1 MSESLKE
8 KVYAL
13 VRSVPAGRVT
23 TYGDIARALGN
34 RGLARAVGNALHQN
48 DDAFRTPCWRV
59 LNHQGRLASHYGIG
73 GPEMQRRFLE
83 EDGVEVSPQGTVD
96 LARYGWFFTENG

>member
-1 MSESLKE
+1 MENLKE
-8 KVYAL
+8 QVYAL
-13 VRSVPAGRVT
+13 VRSVPVGRVT

-48 DDAFRTPCWRV
+48 DDAFYTPCWRV
-59 LNHQGRLASHYGIG
+59 LNHRGHLAASYGIG

-83 EDGVEVSPQGTVD
+83 EDGVEVSPDGFVD
-96 LARYGWFFTENG
+96 LDTYGYFFTE

>member
-1 MSESLKE
+1 MDSLRE

-13 VRSVPAGRVT
+13 VRSVPEGRVT

-34 RGLARAVGNALHQN
+34 RGLARAVGNALHRN
-48 DDAFRTPCWRV
+48 DDAFVTPCWRV
-59 LNHQGRLASHYGIG
+59 LNHKGHLASNYGLG

-83 EDGVEVSPQGTVD
+83 AEGIEVSPDGFVD
-96 LARYGWFFTENG
+96 LTKYGYFFTE

>member
-1 MSESLKE
+1 MENLKE
-8 KVYAL
+8 RVYAL
-13 VRSVPAGRVT
+13 VRSVPEGHVT

-48 DDAFRTPCWRV
+48 DDAFYTPCWRV
-59 LNHQGRLASHYGIG
+59 LNHKGHLASNYGIG

-83 EDGVEVSPQGTVD
+83 AEHIEVSPDGFVD
-96 LARYGWFFTENG
+96 LNKYGYYFTE

>member
-1 MSESLKE
+1 MENLKE
-8 KVYAL
+8 QVYAL
-13 VRSVPAGRVT
+13 VRSVPEGRVT

-59 LNHQGRLASHYGIG
+59 LNREGRLAASYGIG
-73 GPEMQRRFLE
+73 GPEMQRQFLE
-83 EDGVEVSPQGTVD
+83 ADGVAVSPDGFVD
-96 LARYGWFFTENG
+96 LAAYGYVFPTE

>member
-1 MSESLKE
+1 MEKLKE
-8 KVYAL
+8 KVYVL
-13 VRSVPAGRVT
+13 VRSVPEGRVT

-48 DDAFRTPCWRV
+48 DDAFYTPCWRV
-59 LNHQGRLASHYGIG
+59 LNHRGHLAPNYGIG

-83 EDGVEVSPQGTVD
+83 AEGIEVSPDGFVD
-96 LARYGWFFTENG
+96 LDRYGYFFTE